1 MGNWERNVNTIFRL
15 FLDNKKS
22 SRGDSNPWP
31 THYECAALP
40 TEPRK
45 QNDLVL
51 YEIKCYSQTNFI
63 YENHTLILY
72 IEKNKFAMF
81 FWKKLF
87 FPGLLGIM
95 GVDV

>member
-1 MGNWERNVNTIFRL
+1 MRNWKRNVNTIFRL

-45 QNDLVL
+45 QNNLVIC
-51 YEIKCYSQTNFI
+51 EIKFFSQTTLYLLKSYYNII
-63 YENHTLILY
+63 YR
-72 IEKNKFAMF
+72 
-81 FWKKLF
+81 KK
-87 FPGLLGIM
+87 
-95 GVDV
+95 

>member
-1 MGNWERNVNTIFRL
+1 MRNWKRNVNTIFRL

-45 QNDLVL
+45 QNNLVIC
-51 YEIKCYSQTNFI
+51 EIKYFSQTTLCLLKSYYNII
-63 YENHTLILY
+63 YR
-72 IEKNKFAMF
+72 
-81 FWKKLF
+81 KK
-87 FPGLLGIM
+87 
-95 GVDV
+95 